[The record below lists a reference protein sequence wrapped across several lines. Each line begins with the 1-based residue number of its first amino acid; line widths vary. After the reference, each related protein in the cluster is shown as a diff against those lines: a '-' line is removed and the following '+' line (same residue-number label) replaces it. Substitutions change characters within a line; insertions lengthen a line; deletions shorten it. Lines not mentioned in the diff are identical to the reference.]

1 MNNNHTQSFSVLCG
15 ELCNLLYIKEYDKEK
30 VNSLID
36 ELNAKPYKVE
46 LFVRKHDATTLI
58 TALCL
63 NVKPVDEFL
72 AAKTSHLINSI
83 VTKQNVQF
91 GPDYLWKVMSWHV
104 ECLKK
109 CSEIV
114 LPDILHSTQCILQFN
129 VAAGSKFIE
138 DLIGSRGILFK
149 LLDENK
155 SVLTTQNSFQIYLLA
170 LKCIIY
176 LITSNEDSKS
186 ESNITA
192 DMKIQI
198 SEIII
203 KFLMKG
209 YSKSQDEFLYCKV
222 VISALRVLSQLY
234 FNDPNISIPLPEI
247 MGISRYFIL
256 YGLVVQGSRP
266 DKIMPA
272 QQTIAMPSV
281 VNNAN
286 AKGGK
291 KQKLRKQRNNAIE
304 SLKKEIPVSDR
315 SLMKDVDNFENNSA
329 YKPASRNYLEA
340 QKAKNEWALTSDSDV
355 SDVENSREVKL
366 IALKSRVRQS
376 ASNLLLVLVKVKEKR
391 EIFGYW
397 WALLPDCPDA
407 SNWSVGESA
416 KKTLA
421 YCAATDPMASS
432 RASVLSVI
440 LALLSGSKMYLSQAE
455 TSKKESTSFIPF
467 SESLGYMII
476 CMHKVLH
483 SILESERSHAVIIVA
498 LKCCA
503 ALVQATPYH
512 KMKEGLITELVM
524 ATRKFLVHRDVTL
537 QVGALITMG
546 CVLSVDPKV
555 DEVIKAIEKDSVPSK
570 ISTSMSSSKVAFS
583 NDTLKFDVEECDD
596 FEEGYSDDEM
606 FTAVDNKTE
615 NSKEADTIE
624 SHCFRSW
631 ILDICFKNLGS
642 IFKGNET
649 VRCKPSAIPIVL
661 ESLQV
666 LSAVSFHHLQD
677 LLQPHILLLS
687 DILSEMLQ
695 HEHQDVVLQSAKVI
709 SIIGDGIQKLDQ
721 VDQSP
726 PLSQCVKMWSNLIIP
741 LSNVLQCHENTPVKA
756 MVCDCIAN
764 IGERSFKELPRHLQ
778 LLCCTLLIGSCSDEE
793 AMVRAAAVRGLAML
807 VMYRTLRE
815 DIGFVSDCGENIL
828 RALAEPTLVVRIKGA
843 WALGNLSD
851 ALVLNMEEPDS
862 EEIDDDLLVRLL
874 EVSVQCAL
882 DNDKVKM
889 SATRGLG
896 NLLRLIKNEKLL
908 RNTEIKILCESAI
921 MKLLDC
927 ACKVN
932 NMKVRWNA
940 CYAMGNVMKN
950 EQLFTCF
957 SGWQDKVFPSF
968 CTLSQDCKNLKVRI
982 TAATALR
989 APTARAHYGTH
1000 YVPVW
1005 RAMLTAMENA
1015 APVDDYNEYKHKDNL
1030 IEQLCV
1036 TLAHLCCLLTQAD
1049 LSEIL
1054 DPLVFHYE
1062 SAKSLFTQVCHKLPP
1077 ENASCL
1083 KILQAAKYVTVDL
1096 TAANDTQM
1104 QTLSMLQ
1111 DIFIWDM

>member
-1 MNNNHTQSFSVLCG
+1 MMNNNQSQNFSVLCG
-15 ELCNLLYIKEYDKEK
+15 EICNLLYLKEYNKEK
-30 VNSLID
+30 VNTLID

-46 LFVRKHDATTLI
+46 LFVRKTDAAPLI

-83 VTKQNVQF
+83 ISKQNLQF
-91 GPDYLWKVMSWHV
+91 DTDYLWKVISWHV

-114 LPDILHSTQCILQFN
+114 LPDILHSIQCILHANPQ
-129 VAAGSKFIE
+129 ASHKFTE
-138 DLIGSRGILFK
+138 DLIGSQGILTT
-149 LLDENK
+149 LIDPNR
-155 SVLTTQNSFQIYLLA
+155 SQLTTQNLLQIYLISF
-170 LKCIIY
+170 KCIIS
-176 LITSNEDSKS
+176 LISTTDDNKI
-186 ESNITA
+186 ESNVTLE
-192 DMKIQI
+192 MKERISQI
-198 SEIII
+198 VV

-209 YSKSQDEFLYCKV
+209 YSKSHDEFLYCKV

-234 FNDPNISIPLPEI
+234 FNDPNINILLPEV
-247 MGISRYFIL
+247 MGICRYFVL
-256 YGLVVQGSRP
+256 FGLATQANKP
-266 DKIMPA
+266 EKIMPA
-272 QQTIAMPSV
+272 QQTIAMPPV
-281 VNNAN
+281 VHNSNP
-286 AKGGK
+286 KGGK

-329 YKPASRNYLEA
+329 YKPASRNYLEP
-340 QKAKNEWALTSDSDV
+340 QKAKHYWALTSDSDM

-366 IALKSRVRQS
+366 IALRSRVRQS

-391 EIFGYW
+391 DIFGYW
-397 WALLPDCPDA
+397 WALMPDSPDA
-407 SNWSVGESA
+407 NSWSASEAA

-421 YCAATDPMASS
+421 YCAVIDPIASS

-440 LALLSGSKMYLSQAE
+440 LALLSGSRMYLSQAE
-455 TSKKESTSFIPF
+455 SSKKESTSFIPF
-467 SESLGYMII
+467 SESLGYMIT
-476 CMHKVLH
+476 CMHKALH
-483 SILESERSHAVIIVA
+483 STLESERSHAVIIVA

-512 KMKEGLITELVM
+512 KMKEGLITQLVM
-524 ATRKFLVHRDVTL
+524 STRKFLVHRDVTL

-555 DEVIKAIEKDSVPSK
+555 EEVIKAVEKDAVPTK
-570 ISTSMSSSKVAFS
+570 ISTSMSSSKVPLNTS
-583 NDTLKFDVEECDD
+583 IKFDTEECDD

-606 FTAVDNKTE
+606 FTAVEDQDDCEE
-615 NSKEADTIE
+615 NIDG
-624 SHCFRSW
+624 HHFRSW
-631 ILDICFKNLGS
+631 ILDICFKNMGW
-642 IFKGNET
+642 IFRGNEV
-649 VRCKPSAIPIVL
+649 VRCKASAIPIVL

-666 LSAVSFHHLQD
+666 LSAVAFHHLQD
-677 LLQPHILLLS
+677 LLYPHITLLS

-695 HEHQDVVLQSAKVI
+695 HEHQDVVLQSARVV
-709 SIIGDGIQKLDQ
+709 SIIGDGIQKLEQ

-726 PLSQCVKMWSNLIIP
+726 PLSQCVYMWGKLLTP
-741 LSNVLQCHENTPVKA
+741 LSSVLQCHENTPAKA

-778 LLCCTLLIGSCSDEE
+778 VLCCTLLIGSCSDEE
-793 AMVRAAAVRGLAML
+793 ATVRAAAVRALAML

-828 RALAEPTLVVRIKGA
+828 RALAEPTLVVRTKAA

-851 ALVLNMEEPDS
+851 ALVLNMEEPNSD
-862 EEIDDDLLVRLL
+862 EIDDDLLFRLL
-874 EVSVQCAL
+874 EVSLQCAL

-896 NLLRLIKNEKLL
+896 NLLRLIKNENIM
-908 RNTEIKILCESAI
+908 RNTQIKTLCETAI

-940 CYAMGNVMKN
+940 CYAMGNAMKN

-957 SGWQDKVFPSF
+957 SGWQGQVFPSF
-968 CTLSQDCKNLKVRI
+968 CNLAQECKNLKVRI

-989 APTARAHYGTH
+989 APIVRAQYGAN
-1000 YVPVW
+1000 YVPIW
-1005 RAMLTAMENA
+1005 RAILTAMENA
-1015 APVDDYNEYKHKDNL
+1015 ANVDDYNEYKHKDNL

-1049 LSEIL
+1049 LSDIL
-1054 DPLVFHYE
+1054 DPLVFHYDC
-1062 SAKSLFTQVCHKLPP
+1062 AKALFTQVCQKLPP

-1104 QTLSMLQ
+1104 QALNMLQ
-1111 DIFIWDM
+1111 DIFIFDM